1 MAYLSKFEQ
10 FRRTFVII
18 GGIIFLVMGLFH
30 LSFWILFDWQTELY
44 KLNQINSNNMQMLN
58 IVCSFF
64 MFSFSYMML
73 MYNSRVL
80 NSKLGRSVLI
90 ISSGFFLIRAL
101 IEFAFPGNSI
111 VYGLVLM
118 AIVPVYLIP
127 GLTMYTK

>member
-1 MAYLSKFEQ
+1 MASLSKFEQ

-18 GGIIFLVMGLFH
+18 GGVIYLVMGVFH
-30 LSFWILFDWQTELY
+30 LYFWILFDWQTELF

-58 IVCSFF
+58 IVVCFF

-73 MYNSRVL
+73 WYNSRVL
-80 NSKLGRSVLI
+80 NSKLGRSILI

-111 VYGLVLM
+111 VYGVVLL
-118 AIVPVYLIP
+118 AFIPVYLIP
-127 GLTMYTK
+127 ALTMATK

>member
-1 MAYLSKFEQ
+1 MATLSKFEQ

-18 GGIIFLVMGLFH
+18 GGMIFLVMGVFH
-30 LSFWILFDWQTELY
+30 LSFWVLFDWRAELY

-64 MFSFSYMML
+64 MFSFSYMLL

-111 VYGLVLM
+111 VFGAVLL
-118 AIVPVYLIP
+118 AIIP
-127 GLTMYTK
+127 IYFIPALTMNTK

>member
-1 MAYLSKFEQ
+1 MTNISKFEQ

-18 GGIIFLVMGLFH
+18 GGVIFVIMGMFH
-30 LSFWILFDWQTELY
+30 LSFWVLFDWQNELY
-44 KLNQINSNNMQMLN
+44 KLNQINNNIMQMLN

-80 NSKLGRSVLI
+80 NSKLGRSILI
-90 ISSGFFLIRAL
+90 ISSGFFMIRAL

-111 VYGLVLM
+111 VYGVVLL
-118 AIVPVYLIP
+118 AFVPVYLIP
-127 GLTMYTK
+127 ALTMYTK

>member
-1 MAYLSKFEQ
+1 MASLSKFEQ
-10 FRRTFVII
+10 FRKTFVII
-18 GGIIFLVMGLFH
+18 GGIIYIVMGLFH
-30 LSFWILFDWQTELY
+30 LSFWILFDWQTELF

-64 MFSFSYMML
+64 MLSFSFML
-73 MYNSRVL
+73 LGYNSRVL

-111 VYGLVLM
+111 VFGAVLL
-118 AIVPVYLIP
+118 AIIPIYLIP
-127 GLTMYTK
+127 ALSMHTK